1 MEKQPLIS
9 FIITAYNIP
18 AELLIECIKS
28 ILAMSLS
35 AHEREIIVVDDGSQ
49 TPAIATIGNLADEII
64 YIRQRNQ
71 GLSAARNT
79 GMKMASGKYIQF
91 VDGDDKLIR
100 APYEHCL
107 DIARYHN
114 PDIVLFRE
122 TTSLSAET
130 PFTYDGPITGSS
142 YMRDN
147 NLRASACGY
156 LFEKTMAGQ
165 LRFTSGLLHEDEEF
179 TPQLFLRSERLYST
193 DAEAYF
199 YCQREGSI
207 MNATNSEHT
216 KKRLDDMEHILYR
229 LQSLVVPE
237 SDLPAINRRI
247 AQLTMD
253 YLYNVIKLTR
263 SKRTLNET
271 INRLS
276 SKGLFPLPDKD
287 YTTKYKYFRKM
298 MNNKYTR
305 QLLFMAIKR

>member
-18 AELLIECIKS
+18 SEMLNECVKS
-28 ILAMSLS
+28 ILDLSLS
-35 AHEREIIVVDDGSQ
+35 SQEREIIVVDDGSQ
-49 TPAIATIGNLADEII
+49 VPAVTALGSLCDETIC
-64 YIRQRNQ
+64 IRQCNK

-79 GMKMASGKYIQF
+79 GMRMASGRYIQF

-114 PDIVLFRE
+114 PDIVLFKE
-122 TTSLSAET
+122 TCASSAET
-130 PFTYDGPITGSS
+130 PFAYDGPMTGSR

-156 LFEKTMAGQ
+156 LFEKKTAGQ
-165 LRFTSGLLHEDEEF
+165 LRFTPGTLHEDEEF
-179 TPQLFLRSERLYST
+179 TPQLFLRSERLYTTES
-193 DAEAYF
+193 EAYF
-199 YCQREGSI
+199 YRKREGSI
-207 MNATNSEHT
+207 MNANDSEHT
-216 KKRLDDMEHILYR
+216 RKRLDDMEQIICR
-229 LQSLVVPE
+229 LQRLVVPE
-237 SDLPAINRRI
+237 SDVPAINRRT

-253 YLYNVIKLTR
+253 YLYNVIRLTHSR
-263 SKRTLNET
+263 RTLNET
-271 INRLS
+271 INRLK

-305 QLLFMAIKR
+305 QLLFMAIK